1 MLDPSTLTRR
11 IERFAGRHRK
21 RLVAALVERRFTLP
35 PELRQDHRIS
45 AALACLEAR
54 WPETRDP
61 ARDPER
67 PVFLFSAGWRS
78 GSTLLQRLIVAS
90 GEIAIWGEP
99 LGETGLI
106 ARLAHAL
113 TLIDAQWPPDNFF
126 ARQGDSASLSDEWI
140 ANLTPDMAFLRRSHR
155 ALFDAWLGT
164 SARQRFGTVRWGL
177 KEVRLSIHH
186 ARYLK
191 WVYPQARFLFIYRN
205 PYDAY
210 RSWKGHRWVSEW
222 PGYHSGS
229 PMAFAR
235 HWRHLLAGYL
245 DGHKGLDGVM
255 VKYEDLISGRI
266 DLAGLA
272 ASIGLRSIDPW
283 PLERR
288 IGSPTAAQERSKP
301 RLSAYDRAVITA
313 IGGRLVKDLGYR

>member
-11 IERFAGRHRK
+11 IERFAGRQRK

-67 PVFLFSAGWRS
+67 PVFLLSAGWRS
-78 GSTLLQRLIVAS
+78 GSTLLQRLLVGS
-90 GEIAIWGEP
+90 GEIAVWGEP

-113 TLIDAQWPPDNFF
+113 TLIDARWPPDKFF
-126 ARQGDSASLSDEWI
+126 ARRGDQD
-140 ANLTPDMAFLRRSHR
+140 
-155 ALFDAWLGT
+155 
-164 SARQRFGTVRWGL
+164 
-177 KEVRLSIHH
+177 
-186 ARYLK
+186 
-191 WVYPQARFLFIYRN
+191 
-205 PYDAY
+205 
-210 RSWKGHRWVSEW
+210 
-222 PGYHSGS
+222 
-229 PMAFAR
+229 
-235 HWRHLLAGYL
+235 L
-245 DGHKGLDGVM
+245 DGAM
-255 VKYEDLISGRI
+255 VKYEDLIAGRI

-272 ASIGLRSIDPW
+272 ASIGLRRIDPS

-288 IGSPTAAQERSKP
+288 IGSPTATRKRPKP
-301 RLSAYDRAVITA
+301 RLSGQVPALI
-313 IGGRLVKDLGYR
+313 